1 MRMQRKT
8 VGVLLVAML
17 AAALTTLGFV
27 GSASAKLTGEFTKF
41 QFCPYT
47 NPEVARCV
55 HSVTTDGE
63 VVLGSKAVPIV
74 NQVTL
79 QGGYTEPAEEGPE
92 VGFAKFF
99 AATNGVTLSKAPQP
113 VPGGLLGLVPPEGSP
128 LIVKLLVELAAENG
142 LTGVNSTLE
151 LARPASE
158 IRISESHLAEA
169 EGIALK
175 LPVMVRLEN
184 PLLGNNCYVG
194 SSSAPIWWE
203 LTTGVTSPPGPNKP
217 ITGSTGSVFFREK
230 AQIVELQD
238 AIIVDNAWAAPA
250 AKGCGGPLL
259 SALIDPI
266 VNTTAGL
273 PSAAGNNT
281 SILQNTISST
291 TSFALNKNN
300 NENP

>member
-1 MRMQRKT
+1 MRMQRKK

-17 AAALTTLGFV
+17 ATALTTLGFA

-55 HSVTTDGE
+55 HSLTTDGE

-92 VGFAKFF
+92 ASFAKFF

-113 VPGGLLGLVPPEGSP
+113 VPCGLLGLVPPEGSP
-128 LIVKLLVELAAENG
+128 PLVKALVELAAENG

-158 IRISESHLAEA
+158 IRLSESHLAEA

-175 LPVMVRLEN
+175 LPVKVRLEN
-184 PLLGNNCYVG
+184 PLLGTNCYVG
-194 SSSAPIWWE
+194 SSSSPIWWE
-203 LTTGVTSPPGPNKP
+203 LTTGKTSPPGPNEP
-217 ITGSTGSVFFREK
+217 ITGSTGEVAFREK
-230 AQIVELQD
+230 FQIVELKD
-238 AIIVDNAWAAPA
+238 AILVDNAWSAPA

-259 SALIDPI
+259 SLLIDPI
-266 VNTTAGL
+266 VNSTAGL

-281 SILQNTISST
+281 AILQNTISST